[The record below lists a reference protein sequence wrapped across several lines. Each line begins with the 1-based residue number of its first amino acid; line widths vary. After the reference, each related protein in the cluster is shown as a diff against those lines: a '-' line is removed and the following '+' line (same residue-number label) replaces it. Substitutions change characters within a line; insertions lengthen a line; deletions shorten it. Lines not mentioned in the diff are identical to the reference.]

1 MFCHKCGKQNEEI
14 ARFCCACGTQLKSAV
29 ISVNT
34 RQKVALISCGKNKL
48 SVIKEIRI
56 LKGLGL
62 KEALDLADQA
72 PVILKT
78 NVDQEEAQ
86 KIKHTCES
94 VGAIVE
100 IS

>member
-1 MFCHKCGKQNEEI
+1 M
-14 ARFCCACGTQLKSAV
+14 
-29 ISVNT
+29 
-34 RQKVALISCGKNKL
+34 LI
-48 SVIKEIRI
+48 
-56 LKGLGL
+56 KGLGL

-78 NVDQEEAQ
+78 DVDQEEAQ
-86 KIKHTCES
+86 KIKRTFEN